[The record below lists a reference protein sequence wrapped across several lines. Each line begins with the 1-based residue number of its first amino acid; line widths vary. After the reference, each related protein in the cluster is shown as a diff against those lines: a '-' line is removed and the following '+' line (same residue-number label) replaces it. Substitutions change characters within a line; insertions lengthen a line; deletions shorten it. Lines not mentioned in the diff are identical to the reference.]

1 MNAKNE
7 ITGWQLFFLI
17 VQTQVGVGILSMP
30 SDIGKVAKQDAWIS
44 MVLAGVLVQ
53 IIILLYIF
61 LLSRFPEDTYFGIVN
76 FCFGSILGKI
86 IMSTYLLY
94 FIGVLVASLTNFHHI
109 IATWIFTDTPKWV
122 IMLLFSIPAV
132 YMARENIVLIAR
144 FKMLISFMLPI
155 LIFVLGWVYI
165 QPQFLYLLP
174 IGGSGLNAIIAGIK
188 PAIFA
193 LMGFEAFLFFAFYV
207 KTDRKKELRKGAL
220 ATAFVTTFY
229 VFTII
234 TTQVFFYIKE
244 IIVVPYPVLYI
255 MKALKFTILERID
268 LVFITV
274 WMVIALSSFISF
286 LFIAG
291 NTMEQLLSKQKHTK
305 MVYFI
310 MVMAFLG
317 ALIPTSMLEMK
328 EFMEVLLPGSL
339 IFTVAIPILTMI
351 ISLFKKSSQK
361 EKSA

>member
-44 MVLAGVLVQ
+44 MMLAGILVQ
-53 IIILLYIF
+53 LIILMYIF
-61 LLSRFPEDTYFGIVN
+61 LLSKFPEDTYYGIVN
-76 FCFGSILGKI
+76 LCFGTIVGKV

-94 FIGVLVASLTNFHHI
+94 FIGVLIASMTSFHHT
-109 IATWIFTDTPKWV
+109 IATWIFTDTPKW
-122 IMLLFSIPAV
+122 IILLLFSIPAI

-144 FKMLISFMLPI
+144 FKMLISFLLPI
-155 LIFVLGWVYI
+155 LIFVLAWVYI

-174 IGGSGLNAIIAGIK
+174 IGGSGVSAIISGIK
-188 PAIFA
+188 PAIFS

-220 ATAFVTTFY
+220 ATAFVTSFY
-229 VFTII
+229 AFTII
-234 TTQVFFYIKE
+234 TTQVFFHIKE
-244 IIVVPYPVLYI
+244 LIVVPYPVLYI

-268 LVFITV
+268 LLFITI
-274 WMVIALSSFISF
+274 WMVIALSSFISY
-286 LFIAG
+286 LYISA
-291 NTMEQLLSKQKHTK
+291 NTMEQLLSKKNHTK
-305 MVYFI
+305 MVYI
-310 MVMAFLG
+310 VMVFAFFGSLVPSS
-317 ALIPTSMLEMK
+317 LLEMK
-328 EFMEVLLPGSL
+328 TFMQVLLPVSL
-339 IFTVAIPILTMI
+339 IFTVAIPFLTMI
-351 ISLFKKSSQK
+351 VSFFKKSAKK